1 MGRVSKRRVTVSLE
15 KKNALKNQPFMHKIY
30 RAGIYTR
37 LSSDQDKP
45 DGKKISKSESAEGQ
59 IEIAKSFVE
68 GWNQN
73 HQNKIEVVDCYT
85 DLGKTGANFNRAGFE
100 RLMQDVRIGDI
111 NCIIVKDLS
120 RFGRNYL
127 EAGNYIEKIFP
138 FLGVRFIA
146 VTEGFDTGVEG
157 NEKKQITS
165 EIKNLVNDLYAKDFS
180 RKAQHSLA
188 QRREEGSYVGGPA
201 PYGYVAVWEG
211 KIRKLKPD
219 ENTAEIIRFIYEQ
232 FATLESYTAV
242 ADELNKRKVNPPAV
256 YRKTGEVHC
265 PSDIPYKGWD
275 KGAVERILKSETYM
289 GKLIQGKTSITAR
302 DERNRI
308 HRGKEEWVRRENTHE
323 PLVEKA
329 LFNRTTEICRKL
341 SERTKAQN
349 HPTEGCPLEEN
360 IFDTVLFCGICGRK
374 MTRHSQVKHYADG
387 EKSRMDSYFCLNAK
401 STKVDSCTSS
411 NRISKIELEKLLVSL
426 LEVELAAG
434 LGKQKNDLE
443 KAKKIIRQKAKEAE
457 KRLHLSIQVK
467 ERLTGEESEQ
477 YMAYRAGK
485 ISQKEYVA
493 YNLQKEK
500 RLREME
506 KQEQQYKEQIA
517 ELERNGE
524 RYLKAV
530 RALLKLKKGKVLTKE
545 LIEALISKIYLYPG
559 KRIEVLFSYTDAFL
573 EGGLAR

>member
-1 MGRVSKRRVTVSLE
+1 M
-15 KKNALKNQPFMHKIY
+15 
-30 RAGIYTR
+30 
-37 LSSDQDKP
+37 
-45 DGKKISKSESAEGQ
+45 
-59 IEIAKSFVE
+59 
-68 GWNQN
+68 
-73 HQNKIEVVDCYT
+73 VDCYT
-85 DLGKTGANFNRAGFE
+85 DLGKTGTNFNRAGFE

-146 VTEGFDTGVEG
+146 VTEGFDTGIEG

-219 ENTAEIIRFIYEQ
+219 ENTAEIIRFIYGQ

-242 ADELNKRKVNPPAV
+242 ANELNKRKVNPPAV

-308 HRGKEEWVRRENTHE
+308 HKGKEEWVRRENTHE

-360 IFDTVLFCGICGRK
+360 IFDTVLFCGVCGRK

-401 STKVDSCTSS
+401 STKVDSGTSS
-411 NRISKIELEKLLVSL
+411 NRISKIELEKILVSL
-426 LEVELAAG
+426 LEVELATG